1 MTLFNTPVLYEHCLL
16 VCVPLWQHSETVR
29 TYSEMSSLLLLFA
42 FQQLKIT
49 CFKPQC
55 LKMCANNTFSW
66 PCSTATSHDRVTMI
80 ETIVKNLY
88 WLTNFY
94 RLFLSTDISH
104 TPTKNEKSFF
114 FFFFF
119 FQCPGLGCL
128 FFSMRIKVQ
137 LLQIV
142 TVISCSFKCISVVKP
157 KYTGSCT
164 VILCLNVYCFT
175 GGCKY
180 VFAG

>member
-114 FFFFF
+114 FLPVSRLGMFVFFNENKSPIITN
-119 FQCPGLGCL
+119 CHCN
-128 FFSMRIKVQ
+128 Q
-137 LLQIV
+137 LQ
-142 TVISCSFKCISVVKP
+142 F
-157 KYTGSCT
+157 
-164 VILCLNVYCFT
+164 
-175 GGCKY
+175 
-180 VFAG
+180 